1 MRIVLTNHARLRA
14 TQRGISFEEI
24 VDCILN
30 PDKLSTEPDSKVCYK
45 KLLNT
50 SLLLCYTTDKNGD
63 IVVITVIKTSKISK
77 YFT

>member
-1 MRIVLTNHARLRA
+1 MRILANEPCAPK
-14 TQRGISFEEI
+14 RGIRFEEI

-30 PDKLSTEPDSKVCYK
+30 PDKISTESDSKVYYK

-50 SLLLCYTTDKNGD
+50 SFLLCYTTDKKGD

-77 YFT
+77 YFA

>member
-1 MRIVLTNHARLRA
+1 MRILLTNHARLRA
-14 TQRGISFEEI
+14 TQRGVSFEQI

-30 PDKLSTEPDSKVCYK
+30 PDQISIEPDSKVCYK
-45 KLLNT
+45 KLSNM